1 MDLSKILRG
10 FVKIVICICK
20 SYSMYFSPFAKQA
33 KLIFDQDAKLVEVS
47 ALNKRC

>member
-20 SYSMYFSPFAKQA
+20 SYSMYFGPFAKQA
-33 KLIFDQDAKLVEVS
+33 KLIFDQDAKLVEIS
-47 ALNKRC
+47 ALNKK